1 MTKDEELEPEG
12 QPRDEPPK
20 VVDPVRRSTLRGPG
34 GATEAALGL
43 EMARLFGISPKL
55 LVHRPSRP
63 ESRPT
68 PPEEG
73 ATDGGSES
81 IEDGDGGD

>member
-1 MTKDEELEPEG
+1 MTDNEEGDPDA
-12 QPRDEPPK
+12 QPQDEPPK
-20 VVDPVRRSTLRGPG
+20 VVDPVRRATLRGPG
-34 GATEAALGL
+34 GETEAGLGL

-68 PPEEG
+68 PPDED
-73 ATDGGSES
+73 ATDGGSEA
-81 IEDGDGGD
+81 EEGGDGGD